1 MSETKEMSAAAPVKD
16 IVIGTNIFSGWQEFQ
31 VAQRMAQALASSTI
45 VPKEYHENLG
55 NCIIA
60 LEMANRLNTS
70 PMMVMQNLYIV
81 NGRPAW
87 SSQYIIAMINSSK
100 KYKTELQFDLT
111 GSGENMACTAWA
123 EDYNGH
129 KVTGPTITMAM
140 ANEEGWTT
148 KNGSK
153 WKTMP
158 EVMIRYRAASFFG
171 RLNCPDMIMGI
182 YSADEA
188 VEIGPDN
195 YRDLDPAQKVQEE
208 IKKNANG
215 APIDINMDP
224 DTGEVQKPPIDSD
237 SENPEGKEDTP
248 ENAGPEPP
256 TETASMSL
264 EPSKGS
270 SQKTTPPKEKKSSDD
285 YIPGF

>member
-1 MSETKEMSAAAPVKD
+1 MNETKEMTATAPVKD
-16 IVIGTNIFSGWQEFQ
+16 IVLGTNIFHGYQEFQ

-45 VPKEYHENLG
+45 VPKEYHDNLG

-60 LEMANRLNTS
+60 LEMANRLSTS

-87 SSQYIIAMINSSK
+87 SSQYIIAMINASK

-111 GSGENMACTAWA
+111 GSGKTMACTAWA

-129 KVTGPTITMAM
+129 KVTGPTITMEM
-140 ANEEGWTT
+140 AEDEGWTT
-148 KNGSK
+148 RNGSK

-182 YSADEA
+182 YSTDEA
-188 VEIGPDN
+188 VEIGPDE
-195 YRDLDPAQKVQEE
+195 YREIDPAQRVQEE
-208 IKKNANG
+208 IKEKANG
-215 APIDINMDP
+215 VPIDISMDP
-224 DTGEVQKPPIDSD
+224 KTGEVLNEKGSVSKDD
-237 SENPEGKEDTP
+237 
-248 ENAGPEPP
+248 PEPL
-256 TETASMSL
+256 A
-264 EPSKGS
+264 EPSSAPQEPPKES
-270 SQKTTPPKEKKSSDD
+270 PRETTPPTDRKPSEAE
-285 YIPGF
+285 YTPGF

>member
-1 MSETKEMSAAAPVKD
+1 MSETKEMTAAVSAKD
-16 IVIGTNIFSGWQEFQ
+16 IKLGTNIFSGFQEFQ

-45 VPKEYHENLG
+45 VPKDYQGNLG

-87 SSQYIIAMINSSK
+87 SSQYIVAMINASR
-100 KYKTELQFDLT
+100 KYKTELQYDLQ
-111 GSGENMACTAWA
+111 GIGMNMICYAYA
-123 EDYNGH
+123 EDHNGH
-129 KVTGPTITMAM
+129 IVKGPTISMEMAKS
-140 ANEEGWTT
+140 EGWLD

-182 YSADEA
+182 YSTDEV
-188 VEIGPDN
+188 VELGSDA
-195 YRDLDPAQKVQEE
+195 YRDIDPAEKIQQE
-208 IKKNANG
+208 IKGNANQE
-215 APIDINMDP
+215 PVDIQVNK
-224 DTGEVQKPPIDSD
+224 DTGEVQEPDESPESPEKPQKPQ
-237 SENPEGKEDTP
+237 KEQKQKKPATAEKSPD
-248 ENAGPEPP
+248 AG
-256 TETASMSL
+256 
-264 EPSKGS
+264 
-270 SQKTTPPKEKKSSDD
+270 
-285 YIPGF
+285 YNPGF